1 MWRGISLANKC
12 LLLFGAAVVLII
24 IAALTVPWLRLT
36 AIVDDGEFA
45 ISRRA
50 TEKFVELAG
59 PGGPPI
65 APEAATLDP
74 ADPQSGN
81 VRVLAPG
88 GDPGDEP
95 FLAAA
100 LKRFN
105 DDRASREHT
114 SVGWFGTARVYRFAR
129 AVREPPGEGVG
140 AGALRSVVVL
150 ERISSEARGQLVRNA
165 IYLVSAGLIALGLAV
180 LVFYLITTRLI
191 LSPVRSLKET
201 AELVRQGD
209 LSIRSHIETGDEFE
223 ELSGTFNQMLDGLRA
238 GQEQLRAINT
248 SLDLKVGELSERNVA
263 LDQSNKLK
271 GEFLATVSHELRTP
285 LNSIIGFAEL
295 LDESAQREQEAG
307 DDSSRLHKRR
317 RYIEHILTAGRE
329 LLELV
334 NSVLE
339 TARIEAGKLELKV
352 EPVNLRD
359 FCEAMAALMRPFADK
374 NQVDLVLEL
383 PAELPVIRT
392 DPRKLQQI
400 VFNLISNGVKFT
412 ADYVRDEA
420 ARRPG
425 GPPHVA
431 RVTLRAER
439 LNPTADEGPES
450 QPRVR
455 ISVTDTGPGIARE
468 HQQVI
473 FEKFHQVESG
483 LTRRHAGSGLGLSIS
498 KELTN
503 VLQGEI
509 MVDSRPGAGSM
520 FTVVIPTDFDAG
532 RAQETRLEMAFRGA
546 LASQKSPGRE

>member
-36 AIVDDGEFA
+36 SIVDESEFA

-50 TEKFVELAG
+50 VERYIERSGAAG
-59 PGGPPI
+59 PAITDG
-65 APEAATLDP
+65 AALLDP
-74 ADPQSGN
+74 EDAQSGN
-81 VRVLAPG
+81 VRVLAADT
-88 GDPGDEP
+88 DPEDDRFVGEAIRKFTEDRGAAE
-95 FLAAA
+95 AAA
-100 LKRFN
+100 V
-105 DDRASREHT
+105 S
-114 SVGWFGTARVYRFAR
+114 WFGTDRVYRYAR
-129 AVREPPGEGVG
+129 AIRGPG
-140 AGALRSVVVL
+140 GALRSVVVL
-150 ERISSEARGQLVRNA
+150 ERISGEARGQLVRNA

-180 LVFYLITTRLI
+180 LVFYLITSRLI
-191 LSPVRSLKET
+191 LSPVRSLRET

-209 LSIRSHIETGDEFE
+209 LSIRSQISTGDEFE

-238 GQEQLRAINT
+238 SQEQLRAINT
-248 SLDLKVGELSERNVA
+248 SLDLKVGELSERNLA
-263 LDQSNKLK
+263 LHQSNRLK

-295 LDESAQREQEAG
+295 LDEAAQREQEAG

-339 TARIEAGKLELKV
+339 TARIEAGKLELKI
-352 EPVNLRD
+352 EPVNLRE

-374 NQVDLVLEL
+374 NQVELVLDVPAPGEL
-383 PAELPVIRT
+383 PTIRT

-400 VFNLISNGVKFT
+400 VFNLMSNGVKFT
-412 ADYVRDEA
+412 ADFVRDEA
-420 ARRPG
+420 ARTPG
-425 GPPHVA
+425 AAPRSA

-450 QPRVR
+450 SPRVR
-455 ISVTDTGPGIARE
+455 ISVIDTGPGIATE
-468 HQQVI
+468 HQKLI
-473 FEKFHQVESG
+473 FEKFQQVESG
-483 LTRRHAGSGLGLSIS
+483 LTRRHAGTGLGLSIS
-498 KELTN
+498 KELTH
-503 VLQGEI
+503 VLQGEL
-509 MVDSRPGAGSM
+509 MLDSRPGAGSM
-520 FTVVIPTDFDAG
+520 FTVMLPLDIDPS

-546 LASQKSPGRE
+546 LASQRSGEGQ